1 MKLSRLLLLV
11 PALMMAGCKNDNKQQ
26 SSAQEDVNKITK
38 EVWDATIGN
47 FYMFRPQNNMTLK
60 LDIFMEGEGG
70 MTIAFENDNGKMREG
85 YEIPNEED
93 DHYYKVFPDGY
104 DKSKET
110 YTAEVYRYLDD
121 EGRWQKEDTIFEL
134 YEMAEL
140 TYAVCAPEF
149 DEVTYDE
156 ESHSYKVEEL
166 VYYTNLGKTE
176 PEYARMLLRNAEFKF
191 ENNDLTDFSYDY
203 SKMEEGD
210 KPSDITEM
218 VNLTFKLLNKG
229 TTKVTLPEVE

>member
-1 MKLSRLLLLV
+1 MKLTKILLLV
-11 PALMMAGCKNDNKQQ
+11 PALMIAGCKGDNKDQ
-26 SSAQEDVNKITK
+26 SSAQEDINKITK

-70 MTIAFENDNGKMREG
+70 MTIAFENDYGKMREG
-85 YEIPNEED
+85 YETPSED

-110 YTAEVYRYLDD
+110 YTAEGYYYVEQDECWEKYETVYRIYS
-121 EGRWQKEDTIFEL
+121 
-134 YEMAEL
+134 MAEL
-140 TYAVCAPEF
+140 TYAVCAPDF
-149 DEVTYDE
+149 NEVTYDE
-156 ESHSYKVEEL
+156 NSHSYKVEEL
-166 VYYTNLGKTE
+166 VYYTNLGKTN

-203 SKMEEGD
+203 SKMNDGD

-218 VNLTFKLLNKG
+218 VNLTYKLINKG